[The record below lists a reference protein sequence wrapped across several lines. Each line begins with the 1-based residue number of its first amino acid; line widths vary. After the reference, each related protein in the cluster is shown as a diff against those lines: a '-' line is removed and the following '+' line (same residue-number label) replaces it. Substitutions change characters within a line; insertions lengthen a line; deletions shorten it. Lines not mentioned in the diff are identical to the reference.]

1 MSVKIAI
8 VDDLQQDRE
17 KLAGYLAEFF
27 SLKNSDDFCVDTYD
41 SAEAF
46 LPSFSS
52 GKYDLVFLD
61 ICMDEMNG
69 IQLAKELRVSDA
81 HLLIV
86 FQTTE
91 REYAFDAFPVHP
103 FDYLIKPYGHDEI
116 IEVMNEAVRVLNAGD
131 PSIRVLA
138 SRAEYDVPLRSIV
151 ALASSGHKTD
161 LFLTNKQKLTAA
173 EPFKTINAKLRDDR
187 RFLLI
192 NRGIIINMD
201 HVLSPADG
209 NMQMKDG
216 TVFPVKVNGRAAVLS
231 EFSQYM
237 ISKVDR
243 KG

>member
-8 VDDLQQDRE
+8 VDDLKQDRE

-27 SLKNSDDFCVDTYD
+27 SLNNSVEFCVDTYD

-46 LPSFSS
+46 LPPFLS

-131 PSIRVLA
+131 PVIRVLA

-151 ALASSGHKTD
+151 ALASSGHRTE

-173 EPFKTINAKLRDDR
+173 EPFKAINAKLRDDR